1 MGLLDWQYF
10 NIYNPKL
17 SGYIDH
23 HHGENC
29 HKHRDS
35 RNKDVEDVGI
45 WSQGIQKIYII
56 FHKSRDNHLVVTS
69 ATCVDNS
76 SVF

>member
-1 MGLLDWQYF
+1 MLDLQYL

-56 FHKSRDNHLVVTS
+56 FHKSRDLVVTS
-69 ATCVDNS
+69 ATGVDNS